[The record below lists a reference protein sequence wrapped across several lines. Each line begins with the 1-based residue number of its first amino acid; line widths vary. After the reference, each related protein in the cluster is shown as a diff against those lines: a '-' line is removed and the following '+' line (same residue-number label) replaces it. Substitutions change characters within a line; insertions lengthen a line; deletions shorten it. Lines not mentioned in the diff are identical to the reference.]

1 MDDVTHDR
9 NDIYDILT
17 GEKKLNMD
25 TNTFKL
31 EKNSMLISGLVALRI
46 MVSLFNLG
54 PLIRV

>member
-17 GEKKLNMD
+17 RESKKELDSNP
-25 TNTFKL
+25 FKL
-31 EKNSMLISGLVALRI
+31 EENSLLVSGLVALRI